1 MPSIE
6 NVKTDSLM
14 IRTIC
19 AFIKNSVVCV
29 GTGASAETV
38 AVATTAVQK
47 AKRAPH
53 GASARICRAIKCQ
66 STLISFPSFR

>member
-1 MPSIE
+1 MPAIE

-19 AFIKNSVVCV
+19 AFIKNSAVCV
-29 GTGASAETV
+29 ETGASAETV

-47 AKRAPH
+47 AKRARLMVRLPV
-53 GASARICRAIKCQ
+53 SAA
-66 STLISFPSFR
+66 P